1 MTKISFGQYRQGD
14 VLLVPTELSRFSK
27 FKNVARNDGRKVL
40 AEGELTGHAH
50 VANDNAQ
57 LVEIDG
63 TLYLVV
69 DEPGTTITHEEHPTI
84 EVPAG
89 EYRVQRQRQYN
100 PEKVREW
107 DWVGD

>member
-1 MTKISFGQYRQGD
+1 MINGQYRQGD
-14 VLLVPTELSRFSK
+14 VLIVPSRRDLSGA
-27 FKNVARNDGRKVL
+27 KNAAREDGRKVL
-40 AEGELTGHAH
+40 ADGELTGHAH

-100 PEKVREW
+100 PESVREW
-107 DWVGD
+107 DWVAD